1 MEYILSILFLLSF
14 GGIGVFLLIRSLRLR
29 RKGIFAIGT
38 VAQIKKTGRSYPTT
52 VQFTTIKG
60 EEIQI
65 SGMTV
70 SIPVSILRIGNS
82 VPLLY
87 DPDNPKSA
95 VEYNPLTMWFL
106 PLGFIGAS
114 ILALYIMI
122 FQL

>member
-1 MEYILSILFLLSF
+1 MEYFLSILFLLSF
-14 GGIGVFLLIRSLRLR
+14 GGVGAFLLFRSVQLR

-38 VAQIKKTGRSYPTT
+38 VTQINKTGRSYPTT
-52 VQFTTIKG
+52 VQFTTING

-65 SGMTV
+65 SGMSV
-70 SIPVSILRIGNS
+70 SIPKSVLRIGNS

-95 VEYNPLTMWFL
+95 VEFNPITMWFI

-114 ILALYIMI
+114 ILVLYIMI
-122 FQL
+122 FLL